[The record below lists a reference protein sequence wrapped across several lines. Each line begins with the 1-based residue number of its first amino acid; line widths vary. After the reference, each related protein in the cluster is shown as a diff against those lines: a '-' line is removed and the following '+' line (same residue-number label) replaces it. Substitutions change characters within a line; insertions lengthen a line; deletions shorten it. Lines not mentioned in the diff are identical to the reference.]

1 MMMLDQR
8 VPAQQAEAWGMILRC
23 VDDEALPVVA
33 LELAR
38 ELAAKSLPAVVATR
52 QAVLVAA
59 ADGISQAL
67 EVEAQAQRAL
77 GFSADFAEG
86 TSAFFARRPAHFQDL

>member
-1 MMMLDQR
+1 M
-8 VPAQQAEAWGMILRC
+8 RC
-23 VDDEALPVVA
+23 VDDEMLRGVA

-38 ELAAKSLPAVVATR
+38 ELAAKSLPALVATR
-52 QAVLVAA
+52 QAALVAA
-59 ADGISQAL
+59 ADGLTQAL

-86 TSAFFARRPAHFQDL
+86 TSAFFARRRAHFQDH